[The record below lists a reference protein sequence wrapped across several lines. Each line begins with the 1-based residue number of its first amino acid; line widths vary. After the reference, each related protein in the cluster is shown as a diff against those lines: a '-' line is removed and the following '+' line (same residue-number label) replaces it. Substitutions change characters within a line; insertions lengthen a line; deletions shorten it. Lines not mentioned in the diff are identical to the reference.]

1 MHLGLLVAG
10 AVVVAVL
17 GVAVPSVIIN
27 RRKRGR
33 RGE

>member
-1 MHLGLLVAG
+1 MHLGLLIAG

-27 RRKRGR
+27 KRRRR